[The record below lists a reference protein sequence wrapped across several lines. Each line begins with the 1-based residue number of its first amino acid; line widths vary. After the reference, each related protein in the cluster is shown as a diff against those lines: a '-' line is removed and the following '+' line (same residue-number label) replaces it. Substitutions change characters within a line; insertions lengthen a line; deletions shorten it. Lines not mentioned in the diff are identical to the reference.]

1 MSTTKKLRVERLTA
15 LWALNESGLGGFL
28 HIFNTPFTGLIVG
41 GISILMISLIAY
53 FSENKS
59 KSILRALMVVLIL
72 KMGVSPHSPIGA
84 YVAVSFQGVLGALL
98 FSKFTWKGFTIPF
111 LAMITYLES
120 AAQKLLILTVVY
132 GNGLWEAI
140 DIYGQWVQTKLRF
153 FTENSTSEILIF
165 MYLFTYGL
173 CGVLIGFF
181 IKSMI
186 RHFSNSNFKTH
197 DIAERLTDISAFQPS
212 KKKIR
217 KFIMVWLA
225 TIGLIVLA
233 FVGFGNVGYG
243 WQKGLYILLRSVLIL
258 SLWYVILG
266 PLILRL
272 VKNYLKT
279 KQSSYEEQIN
289 HTLDILPYLTPV
301 IKYSWQETQNLRG
314 YQRIKT
320 FVALSISNCI
330 HFKI

>member
-1 MSTTKKLRVERLTA
+1 MNTNKRLRLERLTA

-98 FSKFTWKGFTIPF
+98 FSKFNWKGLTIPF

-120 AAQKLLILTVVY
+120 AAQKLFILTIVY

-140 DIYGQWVQTKLRF
+140 DIYGQWVQAKLQF
-153 FTENSTSEILIF
+153 FTENSTSEILISI
-165 MYLFTYGL
+165 YLLTYGI

-181 IKSMI
+181 IKSI
-186 RHFSNSNFKTH
+186 IANFSNSNFKNYN
-197 DIAERLTDISAFQPS
+197 IAERSIEISAFQPS

-217 KFIMVWLA
+217 KFIIMWLA

-233 FVGFGNVGYG
+233 FVGFGNIGYG

-258 SLWYVILG
+258 SLWYIIVG
-266 PLILRL
+266 PLVLRL

-279 KQSSYEEQIN
+279 KQSNYEEQVN

-301 IKYSWQETQNLRG
+301 IKYSWQETRNLRG
-314 YQRIKT
+314 YQRIKA